1 MQLYSTTWRGKVS
14 KIIISKI
21 NFRNIDQIFQFSYQ
35 KNEMLVVVCLF
46 VGRVAQ
52 SV

>member
-1 MQLYSTTWRGKVS
+1 MS

-21 NFRNIDQIFQFSYQ
+21 EFRNIDQIFQFCYQ
-35 KNEMLVVVCLF
+35 KNEMLVAVCLF
-46 VGRVAQ
+46 VGPVAQ